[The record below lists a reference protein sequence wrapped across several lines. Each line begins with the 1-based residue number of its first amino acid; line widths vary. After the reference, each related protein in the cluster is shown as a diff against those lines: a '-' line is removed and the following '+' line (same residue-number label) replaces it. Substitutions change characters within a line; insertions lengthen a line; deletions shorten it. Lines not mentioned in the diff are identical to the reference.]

1 MTESNSNV
9 DAVNDDLKSQK
20 KVIKKRATRRKKGST
35 TRLYFNADTQAA
47 IVAYQTAETSEERN
61 RLYNTEIRPAFE
73 KLTENLIN
81 IHKFTSA
88 MDSYDDLKND
98 CVTFLFETIYKFDP
112 TRGSNAFSYYNVCLT
127 GDTHIPLFD
136 GTTITMSELASRD
149 VTNIPTY
156 VYSVDPS
163 IHRIN
168 PGRVTHAWKTKEVDT
183 LSRVHTNNGGII
195 ECTCDHLFML
205 HNGTYVR
212 ADELAS
218 DQLLMSS
225 HTPETINCN
234 IKIVKTEVI
243 KLNTPIAVYDIE
255 VENWHNFVI
264 ATHKSYDNALGYV
277 IVHNCAKNFLIIRTK
292 QKAQRLR
299 RSVSIDD
306 TDAMTL
312 SDKRTIADAH
322 IVPSQE
328 TVLEGK
334 MTVHNIISVLYEI
347 RTAAKSENELACI
360 NSIITVFENIHDI
373 DLLNRSA
380 VMLYIR
386 ELSGLS
392 PKQLTTAMQLIKR
405 QYRRLKLENRLPF

>member
-1 MTESNSNV
+1 MNEENFDVEDELATPPKP
-9 DAVNDDLKSQK
+9 LK

-35 TRLYFNADTQAA
+35 TKLYFNADTQAA
-47 IVAYQTAETSEERN
+47 MVAYQTATTSEERN
-61 RLYNTEIRPAFE
+61 KLYNTELRPAFE

-81 IHKFTSA
+81 IHKFTSVH
-88 MDSYDDLKND
+88 DSYDDLKND
-98 CVTFLFETIYKFDP
+98 CVTFLYETIFKFDNS
-112 TRGSNAFSYYNVCLT
+112 RGSNAFSYMNV
-127 GDTHIPLFD
+127 
-136 GTTITMSELASRD
+136 
-149 VTNIPTY
+149 
-156 VYSVDPS
+156 
-163 IHRIN
+163 
-168 PGRVTHAWKTKEVDT
+168 
-183 LSRVHTNNGGII
+183 
-195 ECTCDHLFML
+195 
-205 HNGTYVR
+205 
-212 ADELAS
+212 
-218 DQLLMSS
+218 
-225 HTPETINCN
+225 
-234 IKIVKTEVI
+234 
-243 KLNTPIAVYDIE
+243 
-255 VENWHNFVI
+255 
-264 ATHKSYDNALGYV
+264 
-277 IVHNCAKNFLIIRTK
+277 CAKNFLIIRTK

-306 TDAMTL
+306 ADAMTL

-328 TVLEGK
+328 TVLESK

-347 RTAAKSENELACI
+347 RAAAKSENELACI